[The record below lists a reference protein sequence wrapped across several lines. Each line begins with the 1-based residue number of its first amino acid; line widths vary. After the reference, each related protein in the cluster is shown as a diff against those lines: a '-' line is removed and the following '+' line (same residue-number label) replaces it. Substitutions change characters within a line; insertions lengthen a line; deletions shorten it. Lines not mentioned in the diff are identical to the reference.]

1 MRVNKLRKKKITNK
15 ERRLNMK
22 VELKETRIRLKRLK
36 KKL

>member
-1 MRVNKLRKKKITNK
+1 MRVNKLRKKKIINK